1 MYPPHQNP
9 ERPERVRR
17 RPRTETRNALL
28 DAAARVFARE
38 GLHGASVEAV
48 SEEAGF
54 SRGALYSNFE
64 SKEDLF
70 LALWEERI
78 ERRRRELRE
87 VMQEAG
93 SPEAGLAPAAAN
105 ATQALDRERE
115 WFILYFEFAL
125 HAARDAEFAE
135 RFERVREQGLAELAA
150 GIGAGLERAGLDSTL
165 DPADVALALKAL
177 SYGLALERL
186 VNEDALPGEL
196 LGRVMELIFR
206 GIRSEQEAAGA

>member
-1 MYPPHQNP
+1 VYPPRQTS
-9 ERPERVRR
+9 ERIRR
-17 RPRTETRNALL
+17 RPRAETRRALL

-38 GLHGASVEAV
+38 GLNGASVEAV

-54 SRGALYSNFE
+54 SRGALYSNFK

-70 LALWEERI
+70 LALYEERI

-87 VMQEAG
+87 VMERAG
-93 SPEAGLAPAAAN
+93 GPAAGLAPASAN
-105 ATQALDRERE
+105 VMQALDREPE
-115 WFILYFEFAL
+115 WFLLYFEFAL
-125 HAARDAEFAE
+125 HAARDAEFAD

-150 GIGAGLERAGLDSTL
+150 GIAAGLEKAGLDSSL
-165 DPADVALALKAL
+165 DPADLALALKAL

-186 VNEDALPGEL
+186 ANEDAVSSEL

-206 GIRSEQEAAGA
+206 GIRAEWEAAGA